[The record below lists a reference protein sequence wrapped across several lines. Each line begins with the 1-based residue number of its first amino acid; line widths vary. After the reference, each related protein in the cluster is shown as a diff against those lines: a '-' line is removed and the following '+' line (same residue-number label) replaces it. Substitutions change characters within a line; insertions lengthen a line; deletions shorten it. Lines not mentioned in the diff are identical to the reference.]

1 MYQEDEKRELDFWS
15 RHFVNATRK
24 CLLLNIKYRGK
35 FCNKKAQTFSFS
47 RNLVVN
53 NHVHFSVHPPSLN
66 NSVHLG
72 PRLLSIK
79 DKKGQKHGNRNG
91 EKNRC
96 KGLFND
102 KKWNFTN
109 MALKFSINNL
119 WTSCTSMPR
128 EFCRKLPFLRIDGHR
143 KKHVPHDLACVAS
156 VSSRVRRES
165 WDESKKRGMTGEG
178 EGNEGTFFFFCS
190 RSNFRAVTRLE
201 TLATQAT
208 HDQSFAWSIP
218 QERVL
223 FAENSEVKTKAR
235 KKGSH

>member
-24 CLLLNIKYRGK
+24 CLVLNIKYRGK

-47 RNLVVN
+47 RNLAVN

-143 KKHVPHDLACVAS
+143 KKTRSSWSSLRSKRFLA
-156 VSSRVRRES
+156 SSSWKLGREQ
-165 WDESKKRGMTGEG
+165 KKKEWRGGGGEWR
-178 EGNEGTFFFFCS
+178 NLFFFLLS
-190 RSNFRAVTRLE
+190 L
-201 TLATQAT
+201 
-208 HDQSFAWSIP
+208 
-218 QERVL
+218 
-223 FAENSEVKTKAR
+223 
-235 KKGSH
+235 